1 MRERGTSA
9 YRELKLLSFDLDALC
24 VNSMLN
30 RLPKLITSFVDG
42 VWTLSENRENVH
54 TGRIHYLVKWLGYE
68 GTDEHTSWSYLAL
81 KASTTYT
88 PFAD

>member
-42 VWTLSENRENVH
+42 VWTLSENPSIEDVRVAVL
-54 TGRIHYLVKWLGYE
+54 RINAGQSNSTNNK
-68 GTDEHTSWSYLAL
+68 AL
-81 KASTTYT
+81 WQQR
-88 PFAD
+88 

>member
-42 VWTLSENRENVH
+42 VWTLSENPSIEDVRVAVL
-54 TGRIHYLVKWLGYE
+54 RINARQSNSTNNK
-68 GTDEHTSWSYLAL
+68 AL
-81 KASTTYT
+81 WQQR
-88 PFAD
+88 